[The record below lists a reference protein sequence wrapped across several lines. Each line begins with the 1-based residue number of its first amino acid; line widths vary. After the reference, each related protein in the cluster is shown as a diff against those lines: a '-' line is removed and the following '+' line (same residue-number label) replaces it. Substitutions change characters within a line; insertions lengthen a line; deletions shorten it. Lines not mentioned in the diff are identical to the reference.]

1 MNTAEKAEQLKQV
14 TQKMEQ
20 DVEKL
25 PLVKEAKEVVPS
37 EGNPD
42 AQIMFIGEAAGY
54 HEYVQRRPFV
64 GLAGKLLTKTLEEVG
79 LRRQEVFIANMLRCR
94 PPNNRDPLP
103 EEIAAYAPYL
113 DAEIDIIEPKIIA
126 TLGRFSM
133 GKFLP
138 LVKISQVH
146 GQPRWVD
153 WPASPNRGEKGK
165 KILIMPLY
173 HPAAALRSTQLL
185 NTFKADFAKL
195 PQLLN
200 TLNGTPAH
208 ESKPTT
214 ESKPEEPQ
222 NQQLSLI

>member
-1 MNTAEKAEQLKQV
+1 MDKVAQLQQV
-14 TQKMEQ
+14 RQQLEQ
-20 DVEKL
+20 DAPKL
-25 PLVKEAKEVVPS
+25 PLVQTARETVPG
-37 EGNPD
+37 EGNPS
-42 AQIMFIGEAAGY
+42 AEIMFIGEAAGY
-54 HEYVQRRPFV
+54 HESVQRRPFV
-64 GLAGKLLTKTLEEVG
+64 GLAGKLLDKTLAENN
-79 LRRQEVFIANMLRCR
+79 LRREDVYISNVVKTR
-94 PPNNRDPLP
+94 PPQNRDPLP

-146 GQPRWVD
+146 GQPRWIE
-153 WPASPNRGEKGK
+153 WKQR

-200 TLNGTPAH
+200 TLNGTTVSALKPA
-208 ESKPTT
+208 E
-214 ESKPEEPQ
+214 ESKPEVPQ
-222 NQQLSLI
+222 TQQLSLI